1 MTDYIIKNACVYDP
15 ANKVA
20 GEIRDIYVVDGKIA
34 EEPSANAEVIDAA
47 GCLTLPG
54 GVDSHTH
61 ICGTKVNFGRYM
73 SPEDMRAGR
82 APRKNGMRAVS
93 GYSIPTTYGNSYRY
107 ALMGYTTLTEG
118 AMAPLEARHTH
129 EEFRHTPLQ
138 DGLVLTLFDGDWEV
152 MRAIANGDVK
162 RAAGLIA
169 WRLNA
174 VKGYGVKLTNP
185 LGAEMWSWG
194 KNVECIRKPI
204 PTFDLSP
211 AEFITGM
218 IEANEM
224 LGLPHSIHLHC
235 NNLGKPG
242 NYTCTIGTMGL
253 VPDLNEKRQTAYLTH
268 VQFHSYGGSGWN
280 DFCSKS
286 EPVANMVN
294 RKPQVTIDMGQVM
307 FGRTTTMTADG
318 PMEFNLYRLHQ
329 DKWSNHDVEMETAS
343 GVIPVMY
350 RRKNLVNSIM
360 WAIGLELALLVEN
373 PWQCLLTT
381 DNPNGAPFVKY
392 PEIIGLLMSKE
403 YREKEF
409 ATVHKSTEKRT
420 CLSALDRELGFEE
433 IAVMTRAGQARAL
446 GLDQFG
452 KGHLGVG
459 ADADIAV
466 YPIRPDRIDPSK
478 QYAEIIRG
486 FAQTKFTMKG
496 GILVSRD
503 DVILAD
509 DLNRTFWCSPK
520 VPAAYD
526 MSHDPELVSVFEKY
540 YTVRMENYPVDE
552 KYYIKRSMKIET
564 ETKL

>member
-1 MTDYIIKNACVYDP
+1 MDYIINNAYVVDP
-15 ANKVA
+15 INKIS
-20 GEIRDIYVVDGKIA
+20 GEIRDIFVSNGRITD
-34 EEPSANAEVIDAA
+34 EEPKGAEVIDAG

-54 GVDSHTH
+54 GIDSHTH

-82 APRKNGMRAVS
+82 APRRKGMRAVS

-129 EEFRHTPLQ
+129 EEFKHTPLQ
-138 DGLVLTLFDGDWEV
+138 DGLILTLFDGDWGV
-152 MRAIANGDVK
+152 MRAVASGDIK
-162 RAAGLIA
+162 RAAALIA
-169 WRLNA
+169 WRLDA

-204 PTFDLSP
+204 PDFDLSP
-211 AEFITGM
+211 AEYIKGV

-224 LGLPHSIHLHC
+224 LGLPHSVHLHC

-253 VPDLNEKRQTAYLTH
+253 VPDLNEKRQTCYLTH
-268 VQFHSYGGSGWN
+268 VQFHSYGGTSWK

-294 RKPQVTIDMGQVM
+294 LRPQITIDMGQVM

-329 DKWSNHDVEMETAS
+329 DKWSNHDVELETAS
-343 GVIPVMY
+343 GVIPVIY

-360 WAIGLELALLVEN
+360 WSIGLELALQVKN

-403 YREKEF
+403 YRDREF
-409 ATVHKSTEKRT
+409 ATVHPKTGSRVI
-420 CLSALDRELGFEE
+420 LPSLDRELTFDE

-446 GLDQFG
+446 GLIERG
-452 KGHLGVG
+452 KGHLGPG
-459 ADADIAV
+459 AEADIAI
-466 YPIRPDRIDPSK
+466 YPIKPEKIDPSK

-486 FAQTKFTMKG
+486 FAQTKYTMKLG
-496 GILVSRD
+496 VMISKD
-503 DVILAD
+503 DQVLAD
-509 DLNRTFWCSPK
+509 NQNRTFWCSPQ
-520 VPAAYD
+520 VPKEYD
-526 MSHDPELVSVFEKY
+526 MSKDPDLIRTFDRY
-540 YTVRMENYPVDE
+540 YTIRMENYPVEED
-552 KYYIKRSMKIET
+552 YYLTKSMKIET
-564 ETKL
+564 ETML

>member
-1 MTDYIIKNACVYDP
+1 MDYIINNAYVVDP
-15 ANKVA
+15 INKIS
-20 GEIRDIYVVDGKIA
+20 GEIRDIFVSNGRITD
-34 EEPSANAEVIDAA
+34 EEPKGAEVIDAG

-54 GVDSHTH
+54 GIDSHTH

-82 APRKNGMRAVS
+82 APRRKGMRAVS

-129 EEFRHTPLQ
+129 EEFKHTPLQ
-138 DGLVLTLFDGDWEV
+138 DGLVLTLFDGDWGV
-152 MRAIANGDVK
+152 MRAVASGDIK
-162 RAAGLIA
+162 RAAALIA
-169 WRLNA
+169 WRLDA

-204 PTFDLSP
+204 PDFDLSP
-211 AEFITGM
+211 AEYIKGV

-224 LGLPHSIHLHC
+224 LGLPHSVHLHC

-253 VPDLNEKRQTAYLTH
+253 VPDLNTKRQTAYLTH
-268 VQFHSYGGSGWN
+268 VQFHAYGGTGWN

-294 RKPQVTIDMGQVM
+294 LRPQVTIDMGQVM

-329 DKWSNHDVEMETAS
+329 DKWSNHDVELETAS
-343 GVIPVMY
+343 GVIPVIY

-360 WAIGLELALLVEN
+360 WSIGLELALLVKN

-403 YREKEF
+403 YRDREF
-409 ATVHKSTEKRT
+409 ATVHAKTASRVV
-420 CLSALDRELGFEE
+420 LPALDRELTFEE

-446 GLDQFG
+446 GLIERG
-452 KGHLGVG
+452 KGHLGPG
-459 ADADIAV
+459 AEADIAV
-466 YPIRPDRIDPSK
+466 YPIKPEKIDPSR
-478 QYAEIIRG
+478 QYAEIIRS
-486 FAQTKFTMKG
+486 FAQTKYTMKLG
-496 GILVSRD
+496 VMISKD
-503 DVILAD
+503 DQILAD
-509 DLNRTFWCSPK
+509 NQNRTFWCSPQ
-520 VPAAYD
+520 VPKEYD
-526 MSHDPELVSVFEKY
+526 MSKDPELIRTFDRY
-540 YTVRMENYPVDE
+540 YTIRMENYAVDE
-552 KYYIKRSMKIET
+552 DYYLTKSMKIET
-564 ETKL
+564 ETML

>member
-1 MTDYIIKNACVYDP
+1 MDYIINNAYVFDP
-15 ANKVA
+15 VNKIS
-20 GEIRDIYVVDGKIA
+20 GELRDIFVSNGRITD
-34 EEPSANAEVIDAA
+34 EEPKGAEVIDAG

-54 GVDSHTH
+54 GIDSHTH

-82 APRKNGMRAVS
+82 APRRQGMRAVS

-129 EEFRHTPLQ
+129 EEFKHTPLQ
-138 DGLVLTLFDGDWEV
+138 DGLVLTLFDGDWGV
-152 MRAIANGDVK
+152 MHAVAAGDIK
-162 RAAGLIA
+162 RAAALIA
-169 WRLNA
+169 WRLDA

-204 PTFDLSP
+204 PDFDLSP
-211 AEFITGM
+211 AEYIKGV

-224 LGLPHSIHLHC
+224 LGLPHSVHLHC

-242 NYTCTIGTMGL
+242 NFTCTIGTMGL
-253 VPDLNEKRQTAYLTH
+253 VPDLNEKRQTCYLTH

-280 DFCSKS
+280 DFCSKA

-294 RKPQVTIDMGQVM
+294 LRPQVTIDMGQVM

-329 DKWSNHDVEMETAS
+329 DKWSNHDVELETAS
-343 GVIPVMY
+343 GVIPVIY

-360 WAIGLELALLVEN
+360 WSIGLELALLVKN
-373 PWQCLLTT
+373 PWQCMLTT

-403 YREKEF
+403 YRDREF
-409 ATVHKSTEKRT
+409 ATVHPKTGSRVI
-420 CLSALDRELGFEE
+420 LPSLDREMTFEE

-446 GLDQFG
+446 GLIERG
-452 KGHLGVG
+452 KGHLGPG
-459 ADADIAV
+459 AEADIAI
-466 YPIRPDRIDPSK
+466 YPIKPEKIDPSR

-486 FAQTKFTMKG
+486 FAQTKYTMKLG
-496 GILVSRD
+496 VMISKD
-503 DVILAD
+503 DQVLANNQ
-509 DLNRTFWCSPK
+509 NRTFWCSPK
-520 VPAAYD
+520 VPKEYD
-526 MSHDPELVSVFEKY
+526 MSKDPELIRTFERY
-540 YTVRMENYPVDE
+540 YTIRMENYPVEED
-552 KYYIKRSMKIET
+552 YYLTKSMKIET
-564 ETKL
+564 ETTL

>member
-1 MTDYIIKNACVYDP
+1 MTDYLIKNAYVIDP
-15 ANKVA
+15 VNKVH
-20 GEIRDIYVVDGKIA
+20 GEIRDIAIVNGKIS
-34 EEPSANAEVIDAA
+34 EEPSPKAEIIDAG

-54 GVDSHTH
+54 GIDSHTH

-107 ALMGYTTLTEG
+107 AMMGYTTLTEG

-138 DGLVLTLFDGDWEV
+138 DGLILTLFDGDWGV
-152 MRAIANGDVK
+152 MKAVADGDIK
-162 RAAGLIA
+162 RAAALIA
-169 WRLNA
+169 WRLDA

-185 LGAEMWSWG
+185 LGAELWSWG
-194 KNVECIRKPI
+194 KNVDCIRKPI
-204 PTFDLSP
+204 PVFDLTP
-211 AEFITGM
+211 AEYIKGI

-224 LGLPHSIHLHC
+224 LNLPHSVHIHC

-253 VPDLNEKRQTAYLTH
+253 VPDLNKKRQTAYLTH
-268 VQFHSYGGSGWN
+268 VQFHSYGGSGWS
-280 DFCSKS
+280 DFCSKA
-286 EPVANMVN
+286 EPVSNMVN
-294 RKPQVTIDMGQVM
+294 LRPQITIDMGQIM

-318 PMEFNLYRLHQ
+318 PMEFNLFRLHQ

-360 WAIGLELALLVEN
+360 WAIGLELALLVKN

-392 PEIIGLLMSKE
+392 PEIIGLLMSEE
-403 YREKEF
+403 YRRKEF
-409 ATVHKSTEKRT
+409 ATIHKDTGKRVI
-420 CLSALDRELGFEE
+420 LPSIDRELTFEE

-446 GLDQFG
+446 GLIEMG

-459 ADADIAV
+459 AEGDVAV
-466 YPIRPDRIDPSK
+466 YPIKPDKIDPSK
-478 QYAEIIRG
+478 QYAELIRG
-486 FAQTKFTMKG
+486 FGQTNYTFKG
-496 GILVSRD
+496 GVLVSKYD
-503 DVILAD
+503 EILAD

-520 VPAAYD
+520 VPEKYN
-526 MSHDPELVSVFEKY
+526 MSKDPELIKTFEKF
-540 YTVRMENYPVDE
+540 YTVQMSNYPVDE
-552 KYYIKRSMKIET
+552 NYYLRRSMKIET

>member
-1 MTDYIIKNACVYDP
+1 MDYIIKNACVVDP
-15 ANKVA
+15 VNKIS
-20 GEIRDIYVVDGKIA
+20 GEKMDLFISNGHITD
-34 EEPSANAEVIDAA
+34 EEPKNAEVIDAG

-54 GVDSHTH
+54 GIDSHTH

-82 APRKNGMRAVS
+82 TPHRNGMRAVS

-138 DGLVLTLFDGDWEV
+138 DGLILTLFDGDWGL
-152 MRAIANGDVK
+152 MRAIAAGDIK
-162 RAAGLIA
+162 RAAALIA
-169 WRLNA
+169 WRLDA

-185 LGAEMWSWG
+185 LGAELWSWG
-194 KNVECIRKPI
+194 KNVDCIRKPI
-204 PTFDLSP
+204 PDFDVSP
-211 AEFITGM
+211 AEYIKGV

-224 LGLPHSIHLHC
+224 LGLPHSVHIHC

-253 VPDLNEKRQTAYLTH
+253 VPDLNKKRQTAYLTH

-280 DFCSKS
+280 DFCSKA
-286 EPVANMVN
+286 EPVANFVN
-294 RKPQVTIDMGQVM
+294 MRPQLTIDMGQIM

-318 PMEFNLYRLHQ
+318 PMEFNLFRLHQ

-343 GVIPVMY
+343 GVIPVIY

-360 WAIGLELALLVEN
+360 WSIGLELALLTKN

-403 YREKEF
+403 YRDKEF
-409 ATVHKSTEKRT
+409 ALIHPKTKSRVVLPAIE
-420 CLSALDRELGFEE
+420 RELTFDE

-446 GLDQFG
+446 GLLDFG
-452 KGHLGVG
+452 KGHLGPG
-459 ADADIAV
+459 AEADIAI
-466 YPIRPDRIDPSK
+466 YPIKPDKLDPSK

-486 FAQTKFTMKG
+486 FAQTKYTMKLG
-496 GILVSRD
+496 VMISKD

-509 DLNRTFWCSPK
+509 NQNRTFWCSPK
-520 VPAAYD
+520 VPAKYD
-526 MSHDPELVSVFEKY
+526 MTKDPELIHTFERY
-540 YTVRMENYPVDE
+540 YTIRMENYAVDE
-552 KYYIKRSMKIET
+552 DYYLNKSMKIET
-564 ETKL
+564 ETTL

>member
-1 MTDYIIKNACVYDP
+1 MTDYFLKNACVIDP
-15 ANKVA
+15 ANHIFQ
-20 GEIRDIYVVDGKIA
+20 EIMDIFIINGKIS
-34 EEPSANAEVIDAA
+34 EKQPSSPKIIDC
-47 GCLTLPG
+47 GGMLVMPG
-54 GVDSHTH
+54 GIDSHTH

-82 APRKNGMRAVS
+82 VPRGRGMRTVS

-118 AMAPLEARHTH
+118 AMASLEARHTH

-138 DGLVLTLFDGDWEV
+138 DGLILTLFDGDWGV
-152 MRAIANGDVK
+152 MRAIAAGDIN
-162 RAAGLIA
+162 RAAALIA

-194 KNVECIRKPI
+194 KNVDCIRKPI
-204 PTFDLSP
+204 PYFELSP
-211 AEFITGM
+211 SEY
-218 IEANEM
+218 IEGVIKANEI
-224 LGLPHSIHLHC
+224 LGLPHSVHLHC

-242 NYTCTIGTMGL
+242 NYTCTLGTMGL
-253 VPDLNEKRQTAYLTH
+253 IPDLNKKRQTAYLTH
-268 VQFHSYGGSGWN
+268 AQFHSYGGSGWS
-280 DFCSKS
+280 DFCSRA
-286 EPVANMVN
+286 EPVATMVN
-294 RKPQVTIDMGQVM
+294 LRSQITIDMGQVM

-329 DKWSNHDVEMETAS
+329 DKWSNHDVELETAS

-360 WAIGLELALLVEN
+360 WAIGLELALLVKS

-392 PEIIGLLMSKE
+392 PEIIGLLMSYE

-409 ATVHKSTEKRT
+409 STVHAGTAKRVV
-420 CLSALDRELGFEE
+420 LPALDRELTLDE

-446 GLDQFG
+446 GLLDHG
-452 KGHLGVG
+452 KGHLGIG

-466 YPIRPDRIDPSK
+466 YPLFPDKLDPAK
-478 QYAEIIRG
+478 QYAEVIRG
-486 FAQTKFTMKG
+486 FAQTKYTFKRGVM
-496 GILVSRD
+496 ISRD
-503 DVILAD
+503 DEILAD
-509 DLNRTFWCSPK
+509 NQNRMFWCSPK
-520 VPAAYD
+520 VPKVYD
-526 MSHDPELVSVFEKY
+526 MDKDPELIRTFEQFYSIRK
-540 YTVRMENYPVDE
+540 ENYPVDE
-552 KYYIKRSMKIET
+552 NYYLPRSVKIET
-564 ETKL
+564 ETML

>member
-1 MTDYIIKNACVYDP
+1 MPDYLLKNASVIDPVNKISGEIMDIAVSGGHIAEDP
-15 ANKVA
+15 AK
-20 GEIRDIYVVDGKIA
+20 
-34 EEPSANAEVIDAA
+34 NAEVIDCH
-47 GCLTLPG
+47 GMLVMPG
-54 GVDSHTH
+54 GIDSHTH

-82 APRKNGMRAVS
+82 APRGHGMRAVS

-107 ALMGYTTLTEG
+107 AMMGYTTLTEG

-138 DGLVLTLFDGDWEV
+138 DGLILTLFDGDWGV
-152 MRAIANGDVK
+152 MRAVAAGDIK

-194 KNVECIRKPI
+194 KNVDCIRKPI
-204 PTFDLSP
+204 PVFDLSP
-211 AEFITGM
+211 AEYIRGV

-224 LGLPHSIHLHC
+224 LGLPHSVHLHC

-242 NYTCTIGTMGL
+242 NFTCTLGTMGL
-253 VPDLNEKRQTAYLTH
+253 VPDLNKKRQTAYLTH
-268 VQFHSYGGSGWN
+268 VQFHSYGGTDWH

-286 EPVANMVN
+286 EPVAAMVN
-294 RKPQVTIDMGQVM
+294 LRPQITIDMGQVM

-329 DKWSNHDVEMETAS
+329 DKWSNHDVELETAS

-360 WAIGLELALLVEN
+360 WAIGLELALLVKN
-373 PWQCLLTT
+373 PWQCMLTT

-403 YREKEF
+403 YRDKEF
-409 ATVHKSTEKRT
+409 ATIHPATEKRVS
-420 CLSALDRELGFEE
+420 LAALDRELTFEE

-446 GLDQFG
+446 GLLDYG

-459 ADADIAV
+459 AEADIAV
-466 YPIRPDRIDPSK
+466 YPIRLDRIDPSR
-478 QYAEIIRG
+478 QYAEVIRG
-486 FAQTKFTMKG
+486 FGQTKYTFKG
-496 GILVSRD
+496 GVMISRED
-503 DVILAD
+503 TIVAD
-509 DLNRTFWCSPK
+509 NQNRTFWCSPK
-520 VPAAYD
+520 VPKEYD
-526 MSHDPELVSVFEKY
+526 MDNDPELIRTFDRFYSIRK
-540 YTVRMENYPVDE
+540 ENYPVDE
-552 KYYIKRSMKIET
+552 DYYLPHSMKIET

>member
-1 MTDYIIKNACVYDP
+1 MDYIINNAYVFDP
-15 ANKVA
+15 INKIS
-20 GEIRDIYVVDGKIA
+20 GELRDIFVSNGRITD
-34 EEPSANAEVIDAA
+34 EEPKGAEVIDAG

-54 GVDSHTH
+54 GIDSHTH

-82 APRKNGMRAVS
+82 APRRKGMRAVS

-129 EEFRHTPLQ
+129 EEFKHTPLQ
-138 DGLVLTLFDGDWEV
+138 DGLILTLFDGDWGV
-152 MRAIANGDVK
+152 MRAVAAGDIK
-162 RAAGLIA
+162 RAAALIA
-169 WRLNA
+169 WRLDA

-204 PTFDLSP
+204 PEFDISP
-211 AEFITGM
+211 AEYIKGV

-224 LGLPHSIHLHC
+224 LGLPHSVHLHC

-242 NYTCTIGTMGL
+242 NFTCTIGTMGL
-253 VPDLNEKRQTAYLTH
+253 VPDLNKKRQTCYLTH
-268 VQFHSYGGSGWN
+268 VQFHSYGGTGWN

-294 RKPQVTIDMGQVM
+294 LRPQITIDMGQVM

-329 DKWSNHDVEMETAS
+329 DKWSNHDVELETAS
-343 GVIPVMY
+343 GVIPVIY
-350 RRKNLVNSIM
+350 RRKNLVNSVM
-360 WAIGLELALLVEN
+360 WSIGLELALQVKN

-403 YREKEF
+403 YRDREF
-409 ATVHKSTEKRT
+409 ATVHPKTGSRVI
-420 CLSALDRELGFEE
+420 LPSLDREMTFDE

-446 GLDQFG
+446 GLIERG
-452 KGHLGVG
+452 KGHLGPG
-459 ADADIAV
+459 AEADIAI
-466 YPIRPDRIDPSK
+466 YPIKPEKIDPSR

-486 FAQTKFTMKG
+486 FAQTKYTMKLG
-496 GILVSRD
+496 VMISKD
-503 DVILAD
+503 DQVLAD
-509 DLNRTFWCSPK
+509 NQNRTFWCSPQ
-520 VPAAYD
+520 VPKEYD
-526 MSHDPELVSVFEKY
+526 MSKDPDLIRTFERY
-540 YTVRMENYPVDE
+540 YTIRMENYPVEED
-552 KYYIKRSMKIET
+552 YYLTKSMKIET
-564 ETKL
+564 ETML

>member
-1 MTDYIIKNACVYDP
+1 MDYIINNAYVVDP
-15 ANKVA
+15 INKIS
-20 GEIRDIYVVDGKIA
+20 GEIRDIFVSNGRITD
-34 EEPSANAEVIDAA
+34 EEPKGAEVIDAG

-54 GVDSHTH
+54 GIDSHTH

-82 APRKNGMRAVS
+82 APRRKGMRAVS

-129 EEFRHTPLQ
+129 EEFKHTPLQ
-138 DGLVLTLFDGDWEV
+138 DGLILTLFDGDWGV
-152 MRAIANGDVK
+152 MRAVASGDIK
-162 RAAGLIA
+162 RAAALIA
-169 WRLNA
+169 WRLDA

-204 PTFDLSP
+204 PDFDLSP
-211 AEFITGM
+211 AEYIKGV

-224 LGLPHSIHLHC
+224 LGLPHSVHLHC

-253 VPDLNEKRQTAYLTH
+253 VPDLNPKRQTAYLTH
-268 VQFHSYGGSGWN
+268 VQFHAYGGTGWN

-286 EPVANMVN
+286 EPVSNMVN
-294 RKPQVTIDMGQVM
+294 LRPQVTIDMGQVM

-329 DKWSNHDVEMETAS
+329 DKWSNHDVELETAS
-343 GVIPVMY
+343 GVIPVIY

-360 WAIGLELALLVEN
+360 WSIGLELALLVKN

-403 YREKEF
+403 YRDREF
-409 ATVHKSTEKRT
+409 ATVHAKTASRVV
-420 CLSALDRELGFEE
+420 LPALDRELTFEE

-446 GLDQFG
+446 GLIERG
-452 KGHLGVG
+452 KGHLGPG
-459 ADADIAV
+459 AEADIAV
-466 YPIRPDRIDPSK
+466 YPIKPEKIDPSR
-478 QYAEIIRG
+478 QYAEIIRS
-486 FAQTKFTMKG
+486 FAQTKYTMKLG
-496 GILVSRD
+496 VMISKD
-503 DVILAD
+503 DQILAD
-509 DLNRTFWCSPK
+509 NQNRTFWCSPQ
-520 VPAAYD
+520 VPKEYD
-526 MSHDPELVSVFEKY
+526 MSKDPELIRTFDRY
-540 YTVRMENYPVDE
+540 YTIRMENYTVDE
-552 KYYIKRSMKIET
+552 DYYLTKSMKIET
-564 ETKL
+564 ETML

>member
-1 MTDYIIKNACVYDP
+1 MDYIINNAYVVDP
-15 ANKVA
+15 INKIS
-20 GEIRDIYVVDGKIA
+20 GEIRDIFVSNGRITD
-34 EEPSANAEVIDAA
+34 EEPKGAEVIDAG

-54 GVDSHTH
+54 GIDSHTH

-82 APRKNGMRAVS
+82 APRRKGMRAVS

-129 EEFRHTPLQ
+129 EEFKHTPLQ
-138 DGLVLTLFDGDWEV
+138 DGLILTLFDGDWGV
-152 MRAIANGDVK
+152 MRAVASGDIK
-162 RAAGLIA
+162 RAAALIA
-169 WRLNA
+169 WRLDA

-204 PTFDLSP
+204 PDFDLSP
-211 AEFITGM
+211 AEYIKGV

-224 LGLPHSIHLHC
+224 LGLPHSVHLHC

-253 VPDLNEKRQTAYLTH
+253 VPDLNPKRQTAYLTH
-268 VQFHSYGGSGWN
+268 VQFHAYGGTGWN

-294 RKPQVTIDMGQVM
+294 LRPQVTIDMGQVM

-329 DKWSNHDVEMETAS
+329 DKWSNHDVELETAS
-343 GVIPVMY
+343 GVIPVIY

-360 WAIGLELALLVEN
+360 WSIGLELALLVKN

-403 YREKEF
+403 YRDREF
-409 ATVHKSTEKRT
+409 ATVHAKTASRVI
-420 CLSALDRELGFEE
+420 LPSLDRELTFDE

-446 GLDQFG
+446 GLIERG
-452 KGHLGVG
+452 KGHLGPG
-459 ADADIAV
+459 AEADIAV
-466 YPIRPDRIDPSK
+466 YPIKPEKIDPSR
-478 QYAEIIRG
+478 QYAEIIRS
-486 FAQTKFTMKG
+486 FAQTKYTMKLG
-496 GILVSRD
+496 VMISKDDQILTD
-503 DVILAD
+503 NQ
-509 DLNRTFWCSPK
+509 NRTFWCSPQ
-520 VPAAYD
+520 VPKEYD
-526 MSHDPELVSVFEKY
+526 MSKDPELIRTFDRY
-540 YTVRMENYPVDE
+540 YTIRMENYTVDE
-552 KYYIKRSMKIET
+552 DYYLTKSMKIET
-564 ETKL
+564 ETML

>member
-1 MTDYIIKNACVYDP
+1 MDYIIKNAYVVDP
-15 ANKVA
+15 INKVS
-20 GEIRDIYVVDGKIA
+20 GEIRDIFVSNGRITD
-34 EEPSANAEVIDAA
+34 EEPKGAEVIDAG

-54 GVDSHTH
+54 GIDSHTH

-82 APRKNGMRAVS
+82 APRGKGMRAVS

-129 EEFRHTPLQ
+129 EEFKHTPLQ
-138 DGLVLTLFDGDWEV
+138 DGLILTLFDGDWGL
-152 MRAIANGDVK
+152 MRAVAAGDIK
-162 RAAGLIA
+162 RAAALIA

-204 PTFDLSP
+204 PDFDLSP
-211 AEFITGM
+211 AEYIKGV

-224 LGLPHSIHLHC
+224 LGLPHSVHLHC

-242 NYTCTIGTMGL
+242 NFTCTIGTMGL
-253 VPDLNEKRQTAYLTH
+253 VPDLHEKRQTAYLTH
-268 VQFHSYGGSGWN
+268 VQFHSYGGTGWS
-280 DFCSKS
+280 DFCSKA
-286 EPVANMVN
+286 EPVANTVN
-294 RKPQVTIDMGQVM
+294 LRPQLTIDMGQVM

-329 DKWSNHDVEMETAS
+329 DKWSNHDVELETGS
-343 GVIPVMY
+343 GVIPVIY

-360 WAIGLELALLVEN
+360 WAIGLELALLVKN

-392 PEIIGLLMSKE
+392 PEIIGLLMSKK
-403 YREKEF
+403 YRDQEF
-409 ATVHKSTEKRT
+409 ATIHPKTGTRVVLPS
-420 CLSALDRELGFEE
+420 LDREMTFDE

-446 GLDQFG
+446 GLIDKG
-452 KGHLGVG
+452 KGHLGPG
-459 ADADIAV
+459 AEADIAI
-466 YPIRPDRIDPSK
+466 YPIKPDKIDPAK

-486 FAQTKFTMKG
+486 FAQTKYTMKLG
-496 GILVSRD
+496 VMISKD
-503 DVILAD
+503 DEILAD
-509 DLNRTFWCSPK
+509 NQNRTFWCSPK
-520 VPAAYD
+520 VPEAYD
-526 MSHDPELVSVFEKY
+526 MSKDPDLIRTFDRHYSI
-540 YTVRMENYPVDE
+540 RMENYAVDE
-552 KYYIKRSMKIET
+552 AYYLTKSMKIET

>member
-1 MTDYIIKNACVYDP
+1 MTDYFLKNACVIDP
-15 ANKVA
+15 ANKISR
-20 GEIRDIYVVDGKIA
+20 EIMDIAVVNGRIA
-34 EEPSANAEVIDAA
+34 EEPSKTAEVIDCA
-47 GCLTLPG
+47 GMLVMPG
-54 GVDSHTH
+54 AIDSHTH

-82 APRKNGMRAVS
+82 APRGHGMRAVS

-138 DGLVLTLFDGDWEV
+138 DGLILTLFDGDWGV
-152 MRAIANGDVK
+152 MRAVAAGDIK
-162 RAAGLIA
+162 RAAALIA
-169 WRLNA
+169 WRLDA

-194 KNVECIRKPI
+194 KNVDCIRKPI
-204 PTFDLSP
+204 PFFDLSP
-211 AEFITGM
+211 AEYIKGV

-224 LGLPHSIHLHC
+224 LGLPHSVHLHC

-242 NYTCTIGTMGL
+242 NYTCTLGTMGL

-268 VQFHSYGGSGWN
+268 VQFHSYGGSGWG
-280 DFCSKS
+280 DFCSKA
-286 EPVANMVN
+286 EPVAAMVN
-294 RKPQVTIDMGQVM
+294 LRPQITIDMGQVM

-329 DKWSNHDVEMETAS
+329 DKWSNHDVELETAS

-360 WAIGLELALLVEN
+360 WAIGLELALLVES

-392 PEIIGLLMSKE
+392 PEIIGLLMSRE

-409 ATVHKSTEKRT
+409 ATVHAGTAKRVV
-420 CLSALDRELGFEE
+420 LPALDRELTFDE

-446 GLDQFG
+446 GLLERG
-452 KGHLGVG
+452 KGHLGIG
-459 ADADIAV
+459 AEADIAV
-466 YPIRPDRIDPSK
+466 YPILPDNIDPAK
-478 QYAEIIRG
+478 QYAEVIRG
-486 FAQTKFTMKG
+486 FAQTKYTFKG
-496 GILVSRD
+496 GVMISRD
-503 DVILAD
+503 DEIVAD
-509 DLNRTFWCSPK
+509 NQNRMFWCSPK
-520 VPAAYD
+520 VPKAYNMD
-526 MSHDPELVSVFEKY
+526 NDPELIRTFERFYSIRK
-540 YTVRMENYPVDE
+540 ENYPVDE
-552 KYYIKRSMKIET
+552 EYYLPRSMKIET

>member
-1 MTDYIIKNACVYDP
+1 
-15 ANKVA
+15 
-20 GEIRDIYVVDGKIA
+20 
-34 EEPSANAEVIDAA
+34 
-47 GCLTLPG
+47 
-54 GVDSHTH
+54 
-61 ICGTKVNFGRYM
+61 M

-82 APRKNGMRAVS
+82 APRRKGMRAVS

-129 EEFRHTPLQ
+129 EEFKHTPLQ
-138 DGLVLTLFDGDWEV
+138 DGLILTLFDGDWGV
-152 MRAIANGDVK
+152 MRAVASGDIK
-162 RAAGLIA
+162 RAAALIA
-169 WRLNA
+169 WRLDA

-204 PTFDLSP
+204 PDFDLSP
-211 AEFITGM
+211 AEYIKGV

-224 LGLPHSIHLHC
+224 LGLPHSVHLHC

-253 VPDLNEKRQTAYLTH
+253 VPDLNPKRQTAYLTH
-268 VQFHSYGGSGWN
+268 VQFHAYGGTGWN

-286 EPVANMVN
+286 EPVSNMVN
-294 RKPQVTIDMGQVM
+294 LRPQVTIDMGQVM

-329 DKWSNHDVEMETAS
+329 DKWSNHDVELETAS
-343 GVIPVMY
+343 GVIPVIY

-360 WAIGLELALLVEN
+360 WSIGLELALLVKN

-403 YREKEF
+403 YRDREF
-409 ATVHKSTEKRT
+409 ATVHAKTASRVV
-420 CLSALDRELGFEE
+420 LPALDRELTFEE

-446 GLDQFG
+446 GLIERG
-452 KGHLGVG
+452 KGHLGPG
-459 ADADIAV
+459 AEADIAV
-466 YPIRPDRIDPSK
+466 YPIKPEKIDPSR
-478 QYAEIIRG
+478 QYAEIIRS
-486 FAQTKFTMKG
+486 FAQTKYTMKLG
-496 GILVSRD
+496 VMISKD
-503 DVILAD
+503 DQILAD
-509 DLNRTFWCSPK
+509 NQNRTFWCSPQ
-520 VPAAYD
+520 VPKEYD
-526 MSHDPELVSVFEKY
+526 MSKDPELIRTFDRY
-540 YTVRMENYPVDE
+540 YTIRMENYTVDE
-552 KYYIKRSMKIET
+552 DYYLTKSMKIET
-564 ETKL
+564 ETML